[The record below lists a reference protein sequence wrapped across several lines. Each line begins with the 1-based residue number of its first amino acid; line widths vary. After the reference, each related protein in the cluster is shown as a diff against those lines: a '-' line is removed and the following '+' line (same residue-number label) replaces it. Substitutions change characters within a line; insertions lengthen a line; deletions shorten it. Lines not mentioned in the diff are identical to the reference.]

1 MNSNPYK
8 FRVDL
13 DDNADREI
21 DNPLAHF
28 EDLDELDKDAAQFAN
43 RVSPNAPD
51 VDLWKRAARVAR
63 DPLGSSPETVPGLT
77 AQEDVALKTV
87 KLRGFWQQPKP
98 LRITIATLCI
108 GAIIQGWTQTGINGA
123 NLSWIIEFG
132 LADQNGN
139 ITATKNNWIFSG
151 VNAITYLAAGIF
163 GCWLSDPLQSWL
175 LGRRGA
181 IFVSGLLILA
191 SVVGCA
197 CSHSWQQLM
206 ACRALL
212 GLGMGAKASVVPIMG
227 AEVAPPHLR
236 GALVMNWQLM
246 DALGIFF
253 GFTANLI
260 VAKIGPLAWRFQ
272 MVSAAIPTLC
282 LLSLIWTL
290 PESPRFLLKKGRLG
304 EAYETLLT
312 LRETP
317 LLAARELYYANA
329 QIQAEVSLL
338 PKREGDAEADG
349 QNTGFVMPNGDDKN
363 NQAAQQRRRH
373 SKGRVKS
380 AWHYISRHV
389 DESELDLFQRRLKK
403 TTYFTRLWQLFR
415 DKRTRRATLAAFVVM
430 IGQQLCGINVLE
442 FYSST
447 FFNNVNN
454 NTKPMEALWLSWG
467 LGLANFLF
475 TFPVYYLID
484 KRGRRFLLLATYPG
498 MILSMLAACLSF
510 LIKDNQ
516 SARSGVIAFFIFVFF
531 FFYSWG
537 QGEIV
542 RYRALIRANEPIG
555 PVAFAYSSE
564 IFPLLNREQGMSFAV
579 FINLFGAGLLTLFVP
594 ELTTSLSNYN
604 SNGQSSLLGVFV
616 GFNILSLLLIFFFV
630 PETAGATLGKQAGS
644 LNYISLEEL
653 NYIFGV
659 STAKHIAYQLKHVVP
674 WTLRRCSWRLLH
686 PFTPTPAGSDDR
698 PEELYT
704 WVNVRNIKK
713 EEKQERRVSKWTA
726 EEEQPHYI
734 PDDS

>member
-1 MNSNPYK
+1 MKSNPYQ
-8 FRVDL
+8 FNVDL
-13 DDNADREI
+13 DDNVAREI
-21 DNPLAHF
+21 DNPLAHLD
-28 EDLDELDKDAAQFAN
+28 DLDQLDEDATQFAY
-43 RVSPNAPD
+43 RVSPDAPD
-51 VDLWKRAARVAR
+51 VELWKRAARVAR
-63 DPLGSSPETVPGLT
+63 DPLGASPETIPGLT
-77 AQEDVALKTV
+77 LEEDAALKSEQ
-87 KLRGFWQQPKP
+87 RRRFWRQPKP
-98 LRITIATLCI
+98 LRVTIATLCI
-108 GAIIQGWTQTGINGA
+108 GAIIQGWTQTGSNGA

-132 LADQNGN
+132 LANGQGI
-139 ITATKNNWIFSG
+139 ITSNRNNWIFSG
-151 VNAITYLAAGIF
+151 VNAITYLAASVF

-253 GFTANLI
+253 GFTANLV
-260 VAKIGPLAWRFQ
+260 VANIGPLAWRFQ
-272 MVSAAIPTLC
+272 IASAAIPTLC
-282 LLSLIWTL
+282 LLSLIWTI
-290 PESPRFLLKKGRLG
+290 PESPRFLLKKGRLRD
-304 EAYETLLT
+304 AYRTLLT

-338 PKREGDAEADG
+338 PRKERDTEADG
-349 QNTGFVMPNGDDKN
+349 QGTGYKAANEHDEPT
-363 NQAAQQRRRH
+363 QAVRRRGNF
-373 SKGRVKS
+373 KRQVKS
-380 AWHYISRHV
+380 GWHYASRYV
-389 DESELDLFQRRLKK
+389 DESELDPFQRRLKK

-415 DKRTRRATLAAFVVM
+415 DRRTRRATLAAFVVM

-447 FFNNVNN
+447 FFKNVNN
-454 NTKPMEALWLSWG
+454 NAKPMEALWLSWG

-475 TFPVYYLID
+475 TFPVYYFID

-510 LIKDNQ
+510 LIQDNQ

-537 QGEIV
+537 QGKIDPF
-542 RYRALIRANEPIG
+542 RA
-555 PVAFAYSSE
+555 
-564 IFPLLNREQGMSFAV
+564 
-579 FINLFGAGLLTLFVP
+579 
-594 ELTTSLSNYN
+594 
-604 SNGQSSLLGVFV
+604 
-616 GFNILSLLLIFFFV
+616 
-630 PETAGATLGKQAGS
+630 
-644 LNYISLEEL
+644 
-653 NYIFGV
+653 
-659 STAKHIAYQLKHVVP
+659 
-674 WTLRRCSWRLLH
+674 
-686 PFTPTPAGSDDR
+686 
-698 PEELYT
+698 
-704 WVNVRNIKK
+704 
-713 EEKQERRVSKWTA
+713 
-726 EEEQPHYI
+726 
-734 PDDS
+734 